1 MGTAM
6 QNMAESQK
14 TTTAT
19 TTTKTQK
26 EQNKTVSCIET

>member
-14 TTTAT
+14 TTTT

-26 EQNKTVSCIET
+26 EQNKTASCIET

>member
-14 TTTAT
+14 TTT

-26 EQNKTVSCIET
+26 EQNKTVSCIQT